1 MTPEDSLLNALEA
14 VGLIHEDWQG
24 IDHENLPKDMREA
37 VTEAIRIV
45 QDYPLVSIKTECPI
59 VKRQYGVMEEAL
71 TRQER
76 IQD

>member
-14 VGLIHEDWQG
+14 VGLIHPDWEG

-45 QDYPLVSIKTECPI
+45 QDYPLVSLPS
-59 VKRQYGVMEEAL
+59 VR
-71 TRQER
+71 
-76 IQD
+76 